1 MSEQRTVT
9 LPPEPCVVL
18 SDGFVVTVLTDRAT
32 GLTETGGLTGI
43 GLAVMVAR
51 LRAIA
56 DELEGSRHDGFG
68 L

>member
-32 GLTETGGLTGI
+32 GLTGI